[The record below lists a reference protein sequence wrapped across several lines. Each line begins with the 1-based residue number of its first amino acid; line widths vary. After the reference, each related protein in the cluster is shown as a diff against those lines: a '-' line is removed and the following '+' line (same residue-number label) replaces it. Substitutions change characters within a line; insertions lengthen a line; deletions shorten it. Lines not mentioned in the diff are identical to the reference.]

1 MGRFEHV
8 FDRIATSLA
17 TAATTAQVLS
27 MLAFRLPV
35 PRRPPTVEA

>member
-8 FDRIATSLA
+8 FDRVATSLA
-17 TAATTAQVLS
+17 RATAAAQMLS

-35 PRRPPTVEA
+35 PRRPPTVEG